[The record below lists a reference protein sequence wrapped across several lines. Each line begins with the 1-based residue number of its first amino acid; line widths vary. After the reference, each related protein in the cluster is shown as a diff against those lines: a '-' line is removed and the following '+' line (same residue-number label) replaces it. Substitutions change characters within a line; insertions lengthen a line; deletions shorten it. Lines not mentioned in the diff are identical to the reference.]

1 MDPEGAREAEEL
13 ARERPAGWYVDPE
26 RPDGERYWDGEKW
39 CERRGEGQEEHAH
52 APQGKAN
59 RLAVFALFCAF
70 VIPVLGIV
78 FGLVALDEIDESE
91 GEERGRA
98 MAQWAIGLGAVTLG
112 FAIALGVWVAVR
124 LG

>member
-26 RPDGERYWDGEKW
+26 RPNGERYWDGDKW
-39 CERRGEGQEEHAH
+39 CERRGEEMVR
-52 APQGKAN
+52 APRGKAN

-70 VIPVLGIV
+70 VVPVLGIV
-78 FGLVALDEIDESE
+78 FGLVALEEIDESE

-98 MAQWAIGLGAVTLG
+98 MAQWAIGLGAVVLG
-112 FAIALGVWVAVR
+112 FAIALAIWVVVR